1 MRLLNQMT
9 HWVDHVTQHPGR
21 RKYTQN
27 DDGSVDVVKAE
38 GKIIQQG
45 TARNGSNY
53 NNMETSIRSANVFCS
68 WLWTIVKHHR
78 YKLEDLTGE
87 FGEID
92 LTNTKK
98 YPFSNA
104 SVTVPLDIKRS
115 TKDYR
120 VNVEVVSATEG
131 LVERAAAYDRQLNG
145 FKICFTGS
153 AKNVKIKYCITG
165 GRIS

>member
-1 MRLLNQMT
+1 MRLLNKMT
-9 HWVDHVTQHPGR
+9 HWADHVTEYPGR

-45 TARNGSNY
+45 TARNGTNY
-53 NNMETSIRSANVFCS
+53 NNMETSIRAANVFCS
-68 WLWTIVKHHR
+68 WLWTVVRQHR

-87 FGEID
+87 YGEVT

-104 SVTVPLDIKRS
+104 GVTVPLETKRS
-115 TKDYR
+115 TKDYG
-120 VNVEVVSATEG
+120 VSVEVVSATGG
-131 LVERAAAYDRQLNG
+131 LVERVEAYDRQLNG
-145 FKICFTGS
+145 FKIRFSGS
-153 AKNVKIKYCITG
+153 ARSAKIKYCVTG